1 MFDRVILMGAPQGG
15 SPGGGAG
22 GTMSFLFLIVIMFAI
37 MYFFMIRPQQKKE
50 KQRQKMI
57 AELKKGDKVL
67 TNSGMIGII
76 WGIKDNIIV
85 VKFEE
90 DVKIEFLKSAIAGK
104 ME

>member
-1 MFDRVILMGAPQGG
+1 MGAPQGG